1 MFNRWH
7 SNIFPKSVLR
17 DIAERALIAFE
28 QSRIRIK
35 TLNTMEE
42 QVIEKNTKLLQLFE
56 KIKYMVAVSHKYQ
69 RKDMHYGFSVWREEC
84 RGVKKVSNTLE
95 LAFSKALPKHLK
107 RVYFGKWQKNWEVL
121 KRVEISGM
129 LLS

>member
-42 QVIEKNTKLLQLFE
+42 QVIENNTKLLQLFE

-69 RKDMHYGFSVWREEC
+69 RKDIHYGGSPF
-84 RGVKKVSNTLE
+84 VKLRRVTLSSFVMCDIIRLTVADAGSSWKE
-95 LAFSKALPKHLK
+95 RSSLHHMSSA
-107 RVYFGKWQKNWEVL
+107 
-121 KRVEISGM
+121 
-129 LLS
+129 